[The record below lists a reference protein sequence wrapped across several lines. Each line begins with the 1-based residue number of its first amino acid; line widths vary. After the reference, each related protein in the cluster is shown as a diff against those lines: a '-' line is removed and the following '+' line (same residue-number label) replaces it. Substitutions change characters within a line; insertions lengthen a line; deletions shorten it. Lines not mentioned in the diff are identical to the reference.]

1 MSNSANDNRSEKR
14 MPVGIPIILSGF
26 ICPGLGQFVQRR
38 RIAGA
43 VYFALS
49 AAALAWFL
57 LETLPVIRT
66 VYALAYADM
75 ADTGAEDPQYSIP
88 RMVAAFIAIG
98 VVWLVNLFDVFY
110 AVIRRRTTEPEPPFP
125 PPPPENQ

>member
-1 MSNSANDNRSEKR
+1 MNDTANDNQSEKR

-38 RIAGA
+38 HTAGA

-57 LETLPVIRT
+57 LETVPVIRT
-66 VYALAYADM
+66 FYSLAYAET
-75 ADTGAEDPQYSIP
+75 AVEDPQYSVP
-88 RMVAAFIAIG
+88 RMVASFITIG

-110 AVIRRRTTEPEPPFP
+110 AVIRQRTTEAELPPL
-125 PPPPENQ
+125 PENQ